1 MKHLKK
7 YKLFENF
14 EQLKSICDE
23 HLAYILDNNFYYYI
37 DESDSKEFVR
47 IELYKNNFEEDEGF
61 YWSDV
66 KDDYE
71 VLIDLLTEYKYVID
85 EIIVVHFHG
94 QENLVG
100 KNIFDIKFDDDKLIN
115 ELKMYIKK

>member
-1 MKHLKK
+1 MKHLKE

-14 EQLKSICDE
+14 DQLKSICDE
-23 HLAYILDNNFYYYI
+23 NLAYILDNNFYYYI
-37 DESDSKEFVR
+37 DESDSKEFIR

-71 VLIDLLTEYKYVID
+71 VLIDLLTEYNYIID
-85 EIIVVHFHG
+85 EIIVIHFHG

-100 KNIFDIKFDDDKLIN
+100 KNIFNIKLDDDKLIN